1 MVNPGISAQ
10 LDPDEQLV
18 AHAYNEMSRLAGELA
33 RAPVNRLLYAQLQEF
48 LDGCGLHACDALDRI
63 ADRGQQQLR
72 ARLDVLLGLEQ
83 SC

>member
-18 AHAYNEMSRLAGELA
+18 AHAYSEMSRLVGELA
-33 RAPVNRLLYAQLQEF
+33 RAPVNRLLYTQVQEF
-48 LDGCGLHACDALDRI
+48 LDGCGLPACAALDRI
-63 ADRGQQQLR
+63 AGRGPQHLR
-72 ARLDVLLGLEQ
+72 ARLEMLLGLEP